1 MEAAPTPYIKQSST
15 AFTGLDKLQQSI
27 TACSFAQQELLDPV
41 LRGPVLEQVIDFI
54 SGC

>member
-1 MEAAPTPYIKQSST
+1 MKSAPTSYIKQSST
-15 AFTGLDKLQQSI
+15 AFIGLDKSV
-27 TACSFAQQELLDPV
+27 TACSFTQQELLDPV